1 MRRPFL
7 LKINFT
13 QWSRRVAFASS
24 RSHSGRVRYQ
34 AWLEYCLFI
43 RTWIPPQACDSCPW
57 SGPGHRTRGF
67 LFSISSLTHP
77 AACPRFSQYA
87 PRTATK
93 GPAVIQTGPQGAEAS
108 QQPPLRA
115 LRAGKG
121 ACWAP
126 LVSLHQT
133 MNFLTK
139 LAPKPIGNAIKTLIA
154 GANFGE
160 P

>member
-7 LKINFT
+7 FKINFT

-24 RSHSGRVRYQ
+24 RSQFGCVRHQ
-34 AWLEYCLFI
+34 VWPEYCLFLQ
-43 RTWIPPQACDSCPW
+43 TWIPPQACDSRPW

-67 LFSISSLTHP
+67 LFCISSLTHP
-77 AACPRFSQYA
+77 AACPRFDQYA

-93 GPAVIQTGPQGAEAS
+93 GSAAIQNRSGRRGQPRAAIASPAGGERRMLGASCFIAS
-108 QQPPLRA
+108 NHELFEQ
-115 LRAGKG
+115 
-121 ACWAP
+121 ACAK
-126 LVSLHQT
+126 T
-133 MNFLTK
+133 
-139 LAPKPIGNAIKTLIA
+139 IGSPIKTLIA